1 MIRRNKVLKILLSAS
16 LVFILFGSLAFSTFA
31 QTKAEEITQTPPQ
44 KVSISFD
51 TMGGSKCDTIY
62 GFAGETPISEDVLPT
77 PTKEGYTFKGWRHFN
92 EYGMPFELTVFPN
105 YDITL
110 VASFEP
116 NGFAVTFEEGI
127 SDVYDINGGVEL
139 YAPDTKKY
147 SKDKVKEGWRCLRTK
162 KNSAVSP
169 MFLLSYHNALEV
181 GAEYEITI
189 NIKSESIG
197 AKGSVEFLYAQNPD
211 IRDES
216 IGYHKAFDLAKAKKG
231 QWQEYKIKFIAAAPY
246 VFVRLPSDCNL
257 YIDDIKLEHTGKTG
271 EPTALRPVE
280 ELNGI
285 SVSDIYLIITAA
297 ILLGF
302 AVVYIVKR
310 TNQNKNA

>member
-1 MIRRNKVLKILLSAS
+1 MIKNNRILKPLLSS
-16 LVFILFGSLAFSTFA
+16 IFIFVLLFSFTLNVLAENKT
-31 QTKAEEITQTPPQ
+31 EETVTPPPQ
-44 KVSISFD
+44 KVAISFN
-51 TMGGSKCDTIY
+51 TMGGSEVDTIY
-62 GFAGETPISEDVLPT
+62 GYAGQTQISEDMLPI

-110 VASFEP
+110 IASFEP

-127 SDVYDINGGVEL
+127 SEVYDINSGVEL

-169 MFLLSYHNALEV
+169 MFLLSYHNALEE
-181 GAEYEITI
+181 GTEYEITI

-211 IRDES
+211 IRDKS

-231 QWQEYKIKFIAAAPY
+231 QWQEYKIKFFAAAPY
-246 VFVRLPSDCNL
+246 VFVRLPSGSNL
-257 YIDDIKLEHTGKTG
+257 YIDDIKLEPTGKTG
-271 EPTALRPVE
+271 GPTALRPTE
-280 ELNGI
+280 ELNK
-285 SVSDIYLIITAA
+285 VSASQIYYIITAS

-302 AVVYIVKR
+302 SMIYIVKR
-310 TNQNKNA
+310 TNQNKNV